1 MHLVVRFLASLAV
14 VAPLTGCLT
23 VTSTSSSF
31 TPQVT
36 IREFDAPLGV
46 VLNSPT
52 GGRLFV
58 QGRYIPGEVI
68 TLSQPVDVMIPG
80 SYGIPF
86 PVHIE
91 PGLLTLQKITPIG
104 KYFCAEEGLAGASF
118 PGLGSVIRR
127 GDCVGVLIGRDSDSV
142 RWLVDNS
149 NYNRFRTVWSSTV
162 ASPLAE
168 SLKPTESSE
177 PFSIQSLTS
186 LSFTGFYGGQ
196 VHFTWSDA
204 TQTTLN
210 TQNFTFDYKSPG
222 SLKVGMKGYVLEVL
236 SADTLGITYQWLGK
250 PGQALE
256 APAPATPQKV
266 TKDIDT

>member
-1 MHLVVRFLASLAV
+1 MYYGIKFFASLVVIFSLA
-14 VAPLTGCLT
+14 GCLT
-23 VTSTSSSF
+23 VASTSSSF

-36 IREFDAPLGV
+36 IRKFDAPLGV
-46 VLNSPT
+46 VLNTPT

-58 QGRYIPGEVI
+58 QGRYIPGEVV

-80 SYGIPF
+80 AYGIPF

-91 PGLLTLQKITPIG
+91 PGPLELQKITPLG
-104 KYFCAEEGLAGASF
+104 KYFCAEEGMAGASF
-118 PGLGSVIRR
+118 PGLGSVIRQ
-127 GDCVGVLIGRDSDSV
+127 GDCVGVLIGRESDSV

-149 NYNRFRTVWSSTV
+149 NYNRFRTVWTSPIG
-162 ASPLAE
+162 SPLAQ
-168 SLKPTESSE
+168 SIKPTESSE
-177 PFSIQSLTS
+177 AFSIQSLIS

-222 SLKVGMKGYVLEVL
+222 KLKVGMKGYVLEVL
-236 SADTLGITYQWLGK
+236 SADTLGITYQWLSK
-250 PGQALE
+250 PGQTLE
-256 APAPATPQKV
+256 TPAPAASEKAA
-266 TKDIDT
+266 KDMDT